1 MQKPDYSHPVDAI
14 RAPVDG
20 HPIQQAAFVP
30 KERGHQVCTRCVM
43 DTTDPAIEF
52 DEQGVCSHCHKFEV
66 ETRKG
71 WFPNEEGKAKL
82 AQMIDQMRAR
92 GRGKAYD
99 CILGLSGGIDS
110 SYMALRI
117 KDWGLRPLVVHV
129 DAGWNSELAVGNI
142 EKIVKH
148 CNYHLHT
155 HVVDWED
162 MRNLQLAYLRAG
174 IPNQDVPQD
183 HIFFSSLYHFAI
195 DNDIRYIL
203 SGGNIATEGIMADGW
218 LEGSAMDSIN
228 LRAIYRHHG
237 EGKLRSYKTISFLEY
252 YVYYPLIKKMRT
264 FRPLNFIPY
273 NKKMAA
279 DELRA
284 AIGWRD
290 YGRKHG
296 ESLFTKVF
304 QNDYLV
310 RKYGY
315 DKRKPHLASLIVS
328 GQMTRDEAL
337 AELERPLYEPEE
349 RELDL
354 DFFCKKLRI
363 TRADYEGFINGPK
376 GSYHDYA
383 NWEGRYR
390 LLKKIQSVAERVRGK
405 RINVY
410 S

>member
-1 MQKPDYSHPVDAI
+1 MKNSA
-14 RAPVDG
+14 
-20 HPIQQAAFVP
+20 
-30 KERGHQVCTRCVM
+30 KTHQICTRCVM
-43 DTTDPAIEF
+43 DTTDPRISF
-52 DEQGVCSHCHKFEV
+52 DADGVCSHCREFEE

-71 WFPNEEGKAKL
+71 WFPNEEGKARL
-82 AQMIDQMRAR
+82 VQMIEQMRAR
-92 GRGKAYD
+92 GRDKEYD

-110 SYMALRI
+110 SYMALKL
-117 KDWGLRPLVVHV
+117 KDWGLRPLVMHV

-148 CNYHLHT
+148 CNYDLHT

-162 MRNLQLAYLRAG
+162 MRDLQLAYLRAG
-174 IPNQDVPQD
+174 ISNQDVPQD

-195 DNDIRYIL
+195 GNDIQYIL

-218 LEGSAMDSIN
+218 HEGSAMDSIN
-228 LRAIYRHHG
+228 LKAIHRRFG
-237 EGKLRSYKTISFLEY
+237 ERKLRSYKTISFGEY

-279 DELRA
+279 DELRE

-290 YGRKHG
+290 YGRKHS

-337 AELERPLYEPEE
+337 TELDKPFYDPEE
-349 RELDL
+349 REVDL

-363 TRADYEGFINGPK
+363 TRTDYEGFIDSPK
-376 GSYHDYA
+376 GYYHDYA
-383 NWEGRYR
+383 NWERRYR
-390 LLKKIQSVAERVRGK
+390 LLKKIQAVAERVRGK

>member
-1 MQKPDYSHPVDAI
+1 MNSSAKTYQI
-14 RAPVDG
+14 
-20 HPIQQAAFVP
+20 
-30 KERGHQVCTRCVM
+30 CTRCVM
-43 DTTDPAIEF
+43 DTTDPHISFAA
-52 DEQGVCSHCHKFEV
+52 DGVCSHCREFEE

-71 WFPNEEGKAKL
+71 WFPNEEGKARL
-82 AQMIDQMRAR
+82 GQMIEQMRAR
-92 GRGKAYD
+92 GRGKEYD

-110 SYMALRI
+110 SYMALKL

-148 CNYHLHT
+148 CNYDLHT

-162 MRNLQLAYLRAG
+162 MRDLQLAYLRAG
-174 IPNQDVPQD
+174 VSNQDVPQD

-195 DNDIRYIL
+195 GNDIQYIL

-218 LEGSAMDSIN
+218 HEGSAMDSIN
-228 LRAIYRHHG
+228 LKAIHRRYG
-237 EGKLRSYKTISFLEY
+237 ERKLRSYKTISFGEY
-252 YVYYPLIKKMRT
+252 YVYYPLIKNMRT

-279 DELRA
+279 DELRE

-328 GQMTRDEAL
+328 GQMTREEAQ
-337 AELERPLYEPEE
+337 AELAKPLYDPEE
-349 RELDL
+349 REIDL
-354 DFFCKKLRI
+354 DYFCKKLRI
-363 TRADYEGFINGPK
+363 TRAEYEGFVDGPK
-376 GSYHDYA
+376 SSYYDYA

-390 LLKKIQSVAERVRGK
+390 LLKKVQSLVERVRGR

>member
-1 MQKPDYSHPVDAI
+1 
-14 RAPVDG
+14 
-20 HPIQQAAFVP
+20 
-30 KERGHQVCTRCVM
+30 M
-43 DTTDPAIEF
+43 DTSDSHISFSP
-52 DEQGVCSHCHKFEV
+52 DGVCSHCHEFDGR
-66 ETRKG
+66 TRKG
-71 WFPNEEGKAKL
+71 WFPNEEGVARL
-82 AQMIDQMRAR
+82 SQMIDLMRAR
-92 GRGKAYD
+92 GRGKDYD

-110 SYMALRI
+110 SFMALRV

-148 CNYHLHT
+148 CSYDLHT

-162 MRNLQLAYLRAG
+162 MRDLQLAYLRAG
-174 IPNQDVPQD
+174 ISNQDVPQD

-195 DNDIRYIL
+195 DNDIQYIL
-203 SGGNIATEGIMADGW
+203 SGGNIATEGVMAGGW
-218 LEGSAMDSIN
+218 HEGSAMDSIN
-228 LRAIYRHHG
+228 LKSIHKRFG
-237 EGKLRSYKTISFLEY
+237 ERKLHSYKTISFSDY
-252 YVYYPLIKKMRT
+252 YIYYPLIKKMRT
-264 FRPLNFIPY
+264 FRPLNFIPF

-279 DELRA
+279 DELRD

-315 DKRKPHLASLIVS
+315 DKRKPHLSSLIVS
-328 GQMTRDEAL
+328 GQITRDEAL
-337 AELERPLYEPEE
+337 AELDRPLYETEE
-349 RELDL
+349 REIDL
-354 DFFCKKLRI
+354 NFFCKKLRI
-363 TRADYEGFINGPK
+363 TRVEYEGFVNGPK
-376 GSYHDYA
+376 GSYYDYA
-383 NWEGRYR
+383 NWEDRYR
-390 LLKKIQSVAERVRGK
+390 LLKRIQFLVERLRGK

>member
-1 MQKPDYSHPVDAI
+1 MQISHKSINTDESTGKPAHEH
-14 RAPVDG
+14 G
-20 HPIQQAAFVP
+20 MQA
-30 KERGHQVCTRCVM
+30 QICTRCVM
-43 DTTDPAIEF
+43 DTTDPGISFGEH
-52 DEQGVCSHCHKFEV
+52 GICSHCLKFET
-66 ETRKG
+66 ETRHG
-71 WFPNEEGKAKL
+71 WFPNEEGHTRL
-82 AQMIDQMRAR
+82 RQMIDQIRAR
-92 GRGKAYD
+92 GRGKEYD

-110 SYMALRI
+110 SYMALKI
-117 KDWGLRPLVVHV
+117 KDWGLRRLVVHV

-148 CNYHLHT
+148 CNYDLHT

-162 MRNLQLAYLRAG
+162 MRDLQLSYLRSG
-174 IPNQDVPQD
+174 ISNQDVPQD

-195 DNDIRYIL
+195 ANDIQYIL
-203 SGGNIATEGIMADGW
+203 SGGNIATEGIMAENW
-218 LEGSAMDSIN
+218 HEGSAMDSIN
-228 LRAIYRHHG
+228 LKAIHRRFG
-237 EGKLRSYKTISFLEY
+237 EKKLRSYKTISFGEY
-252 YVYYPLIKKMRT
+252 YIYYPLIKKMRT

-273 NKKMAA
+273 NKKMAV

-304 QNDYLV
+304 QNDYLF

-315 DKRKPHLASLIVS
+315 DKRKPHLSSLIVS

-337 AELERPLYEPEE
+337 KELASPLYEPEE
-349 RELDL
+349 REIDL
-354 DFFCKKLRI
+354 DYFCKKLRI
-363 TRADYEGFINGPK
+363 SRADYESFIDGPK

>member
-1 MQKPDYSHPVDAI
+1 MQISDNSIKTDESTGRPVHEH
-14 RAPVDG
+14 G
-20 HPIQQAAFVP
+20 MQA
-30 KERGHQVCTRCVM
+30 QICTQCVM
-43 DTTDPAIEF
+43 DSTDSGISF
-52 DEQGVCSHCHKFEV
+52 DEHGICSHCLKFET
-66 ETRKG
+66 ETRHR
-71 WFPNEEGKAKL
+71 WFPNEEGQTRL
-82 AQMIDQMRAR
+82 RQMIDQIRAR
-92 GRGKAYD
+92 GRGKEYD

-110 SYMALRI
+110 SYMALKI

-148 CNYHLHT
+148 CNYDLHT

-162 MRNLQLAYLRAG
+162 MRDLQLSYLRSG
-174 IPNQDVPQD
+174 ISNQDVPQD

-195 DNDIRYIL
+195 ANDIQYIL
-203 SGGNIATEGIMADGW
+203 SGGNIATEGIMADNW
-218 LEGSAMDSIN
+218 HEGSAMDSIN
-228 LRAIYRHHG
+228 LKAIHQRFG
-237 EGKLRSYKTISFLEY
+237 EKKLRSYKTISFGEY

-273 NKKMAA
+273 NKKMAVN
-279 DELRA
+279 ELRA
-284 AIGWRD
+284 AISWQD

-315 DKRKPHLASLIVS
+315 DKRKPHLSSLIVS

-337 AELERPLYEPEE
+337 KELARPLYDPEE
-349 RELDL
+349 REIDL
-354 DFFCKKLRI
+354 DYFCKKLRI
-363 TRADYEGFINGPK
+363 SRADYEAFVTGPK
-376 GSYHDYA
+376 STYYDYP

-390 LLKKIQSVAERVRGK
+390 LLKKVQSVVERARAK